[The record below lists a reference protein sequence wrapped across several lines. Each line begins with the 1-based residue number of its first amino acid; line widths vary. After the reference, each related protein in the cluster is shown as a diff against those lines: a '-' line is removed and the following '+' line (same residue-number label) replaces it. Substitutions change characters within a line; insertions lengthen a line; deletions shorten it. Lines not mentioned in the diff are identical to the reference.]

1 MEEDN
6 EAFHKMLHGP
16 YTLQA
21 VLESTYSAESVDFH
35 VATYVGLGR
44 LLLQRGVDDTSLTDY
59 LTAML
64 GKFLF
69 EIDWTNTE
77 FARPS
82 SYVYHLLDAIATEI
96 LAGERG
102 TALRLEAHLANY
114 CLFVSTVMVRTFS
127 HLEIDPD
134 GEDELLSSLSTMSRE
149 KFLSV
154 ASKDSIIP
162 SVYSS
167 IGRDFEA
174 IHDALISFVDSPF
187 V

>member
-1 MEEDN
+1 MEEDD
-6 EAFHKMLHGP
+6 EAFHRMLHSP
-16 YTLQA
+16 HALQA
-21 VLESTYSAESVDFH
+21 ILESTYSAAAVDFH
-35 VATYVGLGR
+35 AATYVGLGR

-82 SYVYHLLDAIATEI
+82 SYVYRLSDAIATEA
-96 LAGERG
+96 LTGEGG

-134 GEDELLSSLSTMSRE
+134 GEDELLHSLSTLSRE
-149 KFLSV
+149 RFLSV

-162 SVYSS
+162 EVYSA
-167 IGRDFEA
+167 ICRDFEA